1 MLRFKCGLI
10 IESTY
15 PVNYINNV
23 FQCNSCV
30 KNCLSYQKSFD
41 TTEIFYPTIL
51 KYLSGS
57 HMSNPIV
64 RKFVIMCYE

>member
-15 PVNYINNV
+15 HYNHNKIV
-23 FQCNSCV
+23 FQCKSWI
-30 KNCLSYQKSFD
+30 KSLSYQKSFD
-41 TTEIFYPTIL
+41 TIEIFYPAML